1 MKNLKFPFLLLSF
14 LALTTTAF
22 SQINIGVRAGINNSD
37 WVINVPDAEN
47 GFDLFAS
54 RSGIAIAVP
63 IEISL
68 SDKLAV
74 QPELLYSQYGTG
86 LEISFFGITSKTEY
100 IFSYL
105 ELPVLLKYKLGA
117 KKFGVGIM
125 AGPSFAFA
133 ATGEVKSTALGISET
148 VDLFEEGVEI
158 LLFNRSSIN
167 FHAGLSPYF
176 NITDNLSVFLDGRYV
191 LGLSDIS
198 DEESDPT
205 VPEDEYGTIKN
216 KAVQLSIG
224 ALFSF

>member
-1 MKNLKFPFLLLSF
+1 
-14 LALTTTAF
+14 
-22 SQINIGVRAGINNSD
+22 
-37 WVINVPDAEN
+37 
-47 GFDLFAS
+47 
-54 RSGIAIAVP
+54 
-63 IEISL
+63 
-68 SDKLAV
+68 LAV

-117 KKFGVGIM
+117 KKIGVGIM